1 MLRQRYGLV
10 VCAKHRCVCSRR
22 ESLDWLRSS
31 RTWKMF
37 MNYWSRF
44 LVLLLLMDPVYC
56 SQRMLFQCYRTTNSE
71 IVVKTCGTNFTD
83 AYNPDRFHLRKSI
96 RCIRAPSNC
105 CVLFLVM
112 LPTMV
117 NVTVQECIAN
127 CCVNFRSLICKNV
140 NLYSTTSL
148 WFMIGGNYL
157 SRKID

>member
-10 VCAKHRCVCSRR
+10 VRAKHRCVCSRR

-31 RTWKMF
+31 RTCKMF

-71 IVVKTCGTNFTD
+71 RVVKTCGTNFTD

-112 LPTMV
+112 LSTMV
-117 NVTVQECIAN
+117 KVTAQRVYRKLLRELSQSYLQKCQLVLGTNWRKLPFQE
-127 CCVNFRSLICKNV
+127 
-140 NLYSTTSL
+140 
-148 WFMIGGNYL
+148 
-157 SRKID
+157 D